1 LKGTLEILSAIKNAF
16 DQHRIGSNDKRDGDA
31 PLKSDRA
38 QAGQQM
44 FALLPSQGKRRKT
57 IAEGHDTGDVIISP
71 TLACL
76 ARDVRVQAIYL
87 TLGARGEY
95 NVHNIS
101 TVDSGLGGP

>member
-1 LKGTLEILSAIKNAF
+1 MRKPA
-16 DQHRIGSNDKRDGDA
+16 
-31 PLKSDRA
+31 
-38 QAGQQM
+38 QQM
-44 FALLPSQGKRRKT
+44 FAPLHTSQGKRRKT

-101 TVDSGLGGP
+101 LRLTPGSAGPDAIKDGVGRDAF